1 MCLFSS
7 FLDYICD
14 KRAKNKSSMHTII
27 TQGPAAK
34 YSFLTQVENCGVK
47 KVSKSRRYDGFYSL
61 FIELF

>member
-1 MCLFSS
+1 
-7 FLDYICD
+7 
-14 KRAKNKSSMHTII
+14 MHTII